1 MPAQI
6 PLLGRDL
13 QGHGLSRMGA
23 APSECFD
30 QITTCTPRARC
41 AQVGVNARK
50 ERKEKKEGEED
61 TKPTLTRALV
71 HIWLRLEVLQQD

>member
-6 PLLGRDL
+6 PLLERDL

-50 ERKEKKEGEED
+50 EKKEGEED
-61 TKPTLTRALV
+61 TKPTLPRALV
-71 HIWLRLEVLQQD
+71 HIWLRLVVLQQD